1 MLGRAANEG
10 LDPWGTGGF
19 ELPGTTVED
28 VEVEALTR
36 GAGSGLDSPRG
47 GFLSGEPG
55 SDLVAEPVVGLVSDG
70 LDLVVTE
77 EQQKEPTWL
86 FYVQGKIFFFF

>member
-1 MLGRAANEG
+1 M
-10 LDPWGTGGF
+10 
-19 ELPGTTVED
+19 ED

-55 SDLVAEPVVGLVSDG
+55 SDLVAEPVKGLASDG
-70 LDLVVTE
+70 LDLETE

-86 FYVQGKIFFFF
+86 FLCPIECFLFFFFIKCT

>member
-1 MLGRAANEG
+1 M
-10 LDPWGTGGF
+10 
-19 ELPGTTVED
+19 ED

-55 SDLVAEPVVGLVSDG
+55 SDLVAEPVKGLASDG
-70 LDLVVTE
+70 LDLETE

-86 FYVQGKIFFFF
+86 FYVQWNVFYFY